1 MRNNFFIETVMGVAL
16 AALLMMLLNPF
27 DWWMPT
33 AMAMTLTGVLVAV
46 FAVFASFMWR
56 EKPRDE
62 REGLHRLL
70 AGRWAFLAGS
80 GVLVLGIVA
89 GEFAHDLDPWLP
101 LALGA
106 MILAK
111 IAGIAYGRIKL

>member
-1 MRNNFFIETVMGVAL
+1 MG
-16 AALLMMLLNPF
+16 AALFALLLVLLNPF
-27 DWWMPT
+27 GWWMPT
-33 AMAMTLTGVLVAV
+33 AMAMMLTAALVAV
-46 FAVFASFMWR
+46 FAVFASFVWR

-70 AGRWAFLAGS
+70 GGRWAFLAGAL
-80 GVLVLGIVA
+80 VLVVGIIV
-89 GEFAHDLDPWLP
+89 GEFAHNLDPWLP

-111 IAGIAYGRIKL
+111 IVGLIYGRIKL